1 VVLMSLVRSGRGLR
15 TAPHAY
21 LHDVLNRVSTHP
33 ASRDDDLSPDRR
45 MLLGR

>member
-15 TAPHAY
+15 KAPHVY
-21 LHDVLNRVSTHP
+21 LQDVLNQVGTHP

-45 MLLGR
+45 MLPAR